1 MMSNNSE
8 ELLKKTELKRVT
20 GSLSEQLPEGMSDD
34 RSTLYKSVTNIPI
47 KKATEERLRDARTML
62 PYKDFNIID
71 YMKKFIGQ
79 RLRTLRQ
86 AKNQTLKDTA
96 TLIGIHFV
104 ALRRYEIGE
113 SILRDEHLRLISKY
127 YQVEPFLLDINALI
141 GKFDYNGKTEVI
153 RWLLGQYSVEY
164 VQEAYQKYLKDNGRD
179 TYLEQD
185 SILDNFDD

>member
-1 MMSNNSE
+1 MSNNGE

-34 RSTLYKSVTNIPI
+34 RKTLYRSVTNIPI
-47 KKATEERLRDARTML
+47 KKATEERLTNARTML
-62 PYKDFNIID
+62 PYKDFNIVD
-71 YMKKFIGQ
+71 YMKKFIGR
-79 RLRTLRQ
+79 RLRTLRE

-141 GKFDYNGKTEVI
+141 GKFDYNGRTEVI
-153 RWLLGQYSVEY
+153 RWLLGQYSVKY
-164 VQEAYQKYLKDNGRD
+164 VHEAYQKYLQENGKD